1 MAATSIPRLL
11 LKFGKF
17 KFNIP
22 RYAIIIFFVALA
34 LFVGYTHRNV
44 VSVTKLAI
52 AAKYDWS
59 QLQESQF
66 VACMF
71 SKSMSKI
78 VTGSSLYLK
87 HITMLM
93 IGIACQLWGGKWI
106 LAFGLGMSSVFTFVA
121 PYVSST
127 FWLLI
132 IDRILTGFFQGAALP
147 ATTALYGRW
156 IPREQYSLATGI
168 QYSGMYLGTAFA
180 NGIYNSIK
188 TATIPG
194 TNDKWGWQGKHF
206 DNQETAHLI
215 RHHADHK
222 NKDEGNH
229 RTVHGQHF
237 VLDAHKTPTFGF
249 IIKLYGK
256 LVVTKPSIVM
266 FVCHFCSNWSMYL
279 LMGYVPS
286 YLVCILGLNTEL
298 SSLFGFLPYLL
309 LYVVLLVS
317 SFIADRLITKKIQTK
332 TNVRKI
338 MVAVGF
344 GCPAICLV
352 GLAFVQSQL
361 GGSFLLVFAI
371 AFSGAAIPGFFPL
384 PLDMSRDYSGI
395 IISMSNTLATIAGIL
410 APLTTGVILTGGS
423 CQSNISD
430 SQNENCRTA
439 WKTVLLIAAA
449 VYVFG
454 ITIMSA
460 FGSAEE
466 INWDAIVDGRYQKNS
481 NSSSQLSTNVTDEH

>member
-1 MAATSIPRLL
+1 MAATSIPRLQF
-11 LKFGKF
+11 KFGKHSY
-17 KFNIP
+17 NIP
-22 RYAIIIFFVALA
+22 RYVIIILFVALA

-52 AAKYDWS
+52 AAQYDWT
-59 QLQESQF
+59 QFQESQF
-66 VACMF
+66 VA
-71 SKSMSKI
+71 SYYYGYI
-78 VTGSSLYLK
+78 LPQ
-87 HITMLM
+87 LM

-121 PYVSST
+121 PFVSST

-132 IDRILTGFFQGAALP
+132 VDRVLTGFFQGAALP

-180 NGIYNSIK
+180 NGIYSSI
-188 TATIPG
+188 TAATIPG
-194 TNDKWGWQGKHF
+194 TSKTWGWQGSFYLYGVIGICWLVFFMIFVQSGPEHY
-206 DNQETAHLI
+206 DNQETAHMI
-215 RHHADHK
+215 RHKESND
-222 NKDEGNH
+222 DENH
-229 RTVHGQHF
+229 RAIHGQHF
-237 VLDAHKTPTFGF
+237 VLNSHKTPTFGF
-249 IIKLYGK
+249 IMRLYGK
-256 LVVTKPSIVM
+256 LLVTIPSIVI
-266 FVCHFCSNWSMYL
+266 SNWSMYL

-298 SSLFGFLPYLL
+298 SALFGFLPYLL
-309 LYVVLLVS
+309 LYVVLLIS
-317 SFIADRLITKKIQTK
+317 SFVADRLITKKILSK
-332 TNVRKI
+332 TNVRKL
-338 MVAVGF
+338 MVAIGF
-344 GCPAICLV
+344 GFPSVCLV
-352 GLAFVQSQL
+352 GLAFVQSKL

-384 PLDMSRDYSGI
+384 PLDISRDYSGI

-410 APLTTGVILTGGS
+410 APLTTGVILTGGA

-430 SQNENCRTA
+430 SQSDTCRTA
-439 WKTVLLIAAA
+439 WRAVLLIAAA

-454 ITIMSA
+454 IIIMSV

-466 INWDAIVDGRYQKNS
+466 IDWDAIVEPQRGGES
-481 NSSSQLSTNVTDEH
+481 ATQLAGEESE